1 LSSPGATTDPDRR
14 IDRPDA
20 VRTPEAAPAKTPASS
35 ADVELLGVTKR
46 FGPVVAVDRLDL
58 RIARGAFY
66 SLLGPSGCGKTTTLR
81 MIAGFDQPT
90 EGEVLIAGQP
100 VAGVPPY
107 RRNVNTVFQHYAL
120 FPHMD
125 VERNVG
131 YGLRQRGVKGAEES
145 RRVAE
150 ALELVRLT
158 GYGRRRTWELSGGQQ
173 QRVALARALVN
184 RPTVL
189 LLDEPLGALDLKLRK
204 EMQLE
209 LKGLHQ
215 VVGITFVYVTH
226 DQEEAITMSD
236 MIVVMRDGRIQQ
248 QGPPE
253 DLYER
258 PRNRFVAGFLG
269 LSNFFTGL
277 LAEHDQATGWATVD
291 LAAGLRLR
299 GRLTDIEARP
309 GIGTEVT
316 VAARPERFAVGSRGA
331 GDRSDAAETIVSG
344 RLTQATYLGDQN
356 EYRVETDLGEIVARR
371 QNTMGGEAVA
381 SIGPG
386 DPVEVRWQD
395 EANLVLAS

>member
-1 LSSPGATTDPDRR
+1 VPDVSSPGVTTDSDRR
-14 IDRPDA
+14 TDDRPDA
-20 VRTPEAAPAKTPASS
+20 PPP

-46 FGPVVAVDRLDL
+46 FGSVVAVDGLDL

-81 MIAGFDQPT
+81 MIAGFEQPS

-131 YGLRQRGVKGAEES
+131 YGLRQHGVKGPEEA

-150 ALELVRLT
+150 ALELVRLG
-158 GYGRRRTWELSGGQQ
+158 GYGKRRTWELSGGQQ

-209 LKGLHQ
+209 LKSLHQ

-236 MIVVMRDGRIQQ
+236 VIVVMRDGRIQQ
-248 QGPPE
+248 QGPPA

-258 PRNRFVAGFLG
+258 PRNRFVAGFIG
-269 LSNFFTGL
+269 LSNFFPGA
-277 LAEHDQATGWATVD
+277 LAAHDPATGWATVEV
-291 LAAGLRLR
+291 AGGRRLR
-299 GRLTDIEARP
+299 GRLTDAGARP
-309 GIGTEVT
+309 ESGAEVT
-316 VAARPERFAVGSRGA
+316 VAARPERFTVEARGA
-331 GDRSDAAETIVSG
+331 SGEPDGTETVVPG
-344 RLTQATYLGDQN
+344 RLRQATYLGDQS
-356 EYRVETDLGEIVARR
+356 EYRVETDLGEIVTRR
-371 QNTMGGEAVA
+371 QNTMGGEVA
-381 SIGPG
+381 APIGPG
-386 DPVEVRWQD
+386 DSVDVRWRD

>member
-1 LSSPGATTDPDRR
+1 
-14 IDRPDA
+14 
-20 VRTPEAAPAKTPASS
+20 
-35 ADVELLGVTKR
+35 
-46 FGPVVAVDRLDL
+46 
-58 RIARGAFY
+58 
-66 SLLGPSGCGKTTTLR
+66 
-81 MIAGFDQPT
+81 MIAGFDQPS
-90 EGEVLIAGQP
+90 EGEILIAGQP
-100 VAGVPPY
+100 VEGVPPY

-131 YGLRQRGVKGAEES
+131 YGLRQRGIKGPEER

-150 ALELVRLT
+150 ALDLVRLT
-158 GYGRRRTWELSGGQQ
+158 GFGRRRTWELSGGQQ

-189 LLDEPLGALDLKLRK
+189 LLDEPLGALDLKLRT

-209 LKGLHQ
+209 LKSLHQ

-226 DQEEAITMSD
+226 DQDEAITMSD
-236 MIVVMRDGRIQQ
+236 TIVVMRDGRIQQ
-248 QGPPE
+248 QGLPE

-269 LSNFFTGL
+269 LSNFFIGRL
-277 LAEHDQATGWATVD
+277 VEHDAVSGWASVD
-291 LAAGLRLR
+291 VAGGLRLR
-299 GRLTDIEARP
+299 GRLTDPEARP
-309 GIGTEVT
+309 GAGTEVT
-316 VAARPERFAVGSRGA
+316 IAARPEHFVVGPREPGFPSG
-331 GDRSDAAETIVSG
+331 GAETVVDG

-356 EYRVETDLGEIVARR
+356 EYRVATELGEIVARR
-371 QNTMGGEAVA
+371 QNTMRGEAVA

-386 DPVEVRWQD
+386 DPVEVRWRD